1 MAGNKSE
8 ERVKKPSL
16 QGGVE
21 QVNEIW
27 HRAISNRCVRVR
39 VDLLKGIWQT

>member
-1 MAGNKSE
+1 MAGKKSE

-21 QVNEIW
+21 QVNEIR
-27 HRAISNRCVRVR
+27 HRAIWKTPRGMAEYYGTLT
-39 VDLLKGIWQT
+39 DP

>member
-1 MAGNKSE
+1 MAGNKLE

-27 HRAISNRCVRVR
+27 HRAICKPLCTGSQC
-39 VDLLKGIWQT
+39 G